1 MPAAPLLRFAYG
13 SATKQGGEPEP
24 RGTSMSRSGES
35 GVSAGISSRQI
46 IPLPQAE
53 DYLVRRR
60 RKEQQEEQVRQETVE
75 YTWEDYE

>member
-1 MPAAPLLRFAYG
+1 
-13 SATKQGGEPEP
+13 
-24 RGTSMSRSGES
+24 MSRSGES